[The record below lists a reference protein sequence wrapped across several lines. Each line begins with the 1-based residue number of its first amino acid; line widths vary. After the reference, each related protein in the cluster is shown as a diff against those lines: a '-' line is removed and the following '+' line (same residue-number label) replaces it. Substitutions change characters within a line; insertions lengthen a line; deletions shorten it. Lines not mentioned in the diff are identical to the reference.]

1 MRRRTTT
8 MPRSER
14 IPYEATAP
22 AAPPRARAAAGD
34 PPMPTPPSARSTE
47 PAPVTENEA
56 LRRVLRG
63 AWPSLPALAVAGAAV
78 CAAGTVAVLL
88 APGVTPVS
96 VLVAAVLT
104 GPWLAALGAAADR
117 IATAGEA
124 GLCDWWHGLR
134 TLWRFGPAQ
143 ALVPAVPAAAFLAAL
158 SLWQQSESPWLLPSL
173 AAGGACAV
181 AGLLALPAALSLGA
195 ARPALRGRLLWICAA
210 HLVAR
215 HPARFLAA
223 PSLAL
228 LGLWASLRWTASL
241 LPLVPPLVALVAA
254 AATATALVHHAAATG
269 GGGAPGQG

>member
-1 MRRRTTT
+1 MRRPATTVPGT
-8 MPRSER
+8 GR
-14 IPYEATAP
+14 IGYGATAP
-22 AAPPRARAAAGD
+22 AAAVRARAAAG
-34 PPMPTPPSARSTE
+34 PSA
-47 PAPVTENEA
+47 PPPVPSPVAEDDV

-104 GPWLAALGAAADR
+104 GPWLAALTAAADR
-117 IATAGEA
+117 IAADGEA
-124 GLCDWWHGLR
+124 GLCDWGRGLR
-134 TLWRFGPAQ
+134 ALWRFGAAQ
-143 ALVPAVPAAAFLAAL
+143 TLVPAVPAAAFLAAL
-158 SLWQQSESPWLLPSL
+158 ALWQQSQSVWLLPSL

-195 ARPALRGRLLWICAA
+195 ARPGLRGRLLWICAA

-215 HPARFLAA
+215 RPTRFLAA

-241 LPLVPPLVALVAA
+241 LLLVPPLVALVAA
-254 AATATALVHHAAATG
+254 AATATALAHHAMATAG
-269 GGGAPGQG
+269 GEEPDRG

>member
-1 MRRRTTT
+1 MSGHPTALPRTDAV
-8 MPRSER
+8 PGASDAE
-14 IPYEATAP
+14 
-22 AAPPRARAAAGD
+22 
-34 PPMPTPPSARSTE
+34 S
-47 PAPVTENEA
+47 EA

-78 CAAGTVAVLL
+78 CAAGTLAVLL

-117 IATAGEA
+117 IAAAGEA
-124 GLCDWWHGLR
+124 GIRDWWRGLR
-134 TLWRFGPAQ
+134 ALWRFGPAQ

-158 SLWQQSESPWLLPSL
+158 DLWQQTRSPWLLPSL
-173 AAGGACAV
+173 AAGGACAA

-195 ARPALRGRLLWICAA
+195 ARPGLRGRLLWICAL

-215 HPARFLAA
+215 HPTRFLAA

-228 LGLWASLRWTASL
+228 LGLAASLRWTASL
-241 LPLVPPLVALVAA
+241 LLLVPPLVALVAS
-254 AATATALVHHAAATG
+254 AATATALVRHGAAGAG
-269 GGGAPGQG
+269 GGEPGRG

>member
-1 MRRRTTT
+1 MTIS
-8 MPRSER
+8 PAGR
-14 IPYEATAP
+14 IPYGAGAAP
-22 AAPPRARAAAGD
+22 AAA
-34 PPMPTPPSARSTE
+34 
-47 PAPVTENEA
+47 ENEA
-56 LRRVLRG
+56 LRRLLRG

-78 CAAGTVAVLL
+78 CAAGTLAVLL

-104 GPWLAALGAAADR
+104 GPWLAALGAVADR
-117 IATAGEA
+117 IAADGEA
-124 GLCDWWHGLR
+124 GIRDWWRGLR
-134 TLWRFGPAQ
+134 ALWRFGPAQ

-158 SLWQQSESPWLLPSL
+158 ALWRQTQSPWLLPSL

-215 HPARFLAA
+215 HPTRFLAA

-228 LGLWASLRWTASL
+228 LGLAASLRWTASL
-241 LPLVPPLVALVAA
+241 LLLVPPPVALVAC
-254 AATATALVHHAAATG
+254 AATATALVRHAGAAG
-269 GGGAPGQG
+269 GGGGEAGRG